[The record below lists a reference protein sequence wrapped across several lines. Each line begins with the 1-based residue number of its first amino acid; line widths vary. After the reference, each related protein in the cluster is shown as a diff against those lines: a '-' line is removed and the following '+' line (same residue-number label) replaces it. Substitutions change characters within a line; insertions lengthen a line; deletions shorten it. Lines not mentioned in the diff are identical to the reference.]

1 MIDPRSWRSSSVIF
15 LFLSA
20 GAFAAVR
27 GADAGSASSWIARID
42 SLRIASRADSAL
54 SVIAEALPI
63 AGSSADSTFILELW
77 VRQGELQ
84 SSLGFARE
92 GEAILRKAWGLA
104 QARGDTAKAC
114 VALRWLSVAV
124 GSQGRAEEASRL
136 CRVLLSLAQTR
147 RDRIHEAWAR
157 VGIAWSAETV
167 GRDDEALEEYQ
178 LAADLFH
185 EGNAQRGEAW
195 ARNGL
200 GNALAG
206 MGRYEEARRSYRE
219 AEGLAKRAGYR
230 MVEGLAANNL
240 GTLEY
245 LLGDP
250 GAAVEHYRRALAI
263 RREIPNVREW
273 IIPSLNLA
281 LCDADLGRLE
291 AASDSLQA
299 MIAVCREGGYADL
312 AAKVTNQL
320 AQTRRLQG
328 RAREARSLYRL
339 TIAMGAG
346 APMKNRVEAVTGLA
360 ESLKEADSTT
370 VALRLLEQ
378 TLAWLDDRSDP
389 TWRIHIDIGIGA
401 ARLEL
406 KDAAGAIPHLERA
419 AADARRLSLPALRE
433 QALIDLGR
441 AWREV
446 NRPDT
451 ALATWDEASRLWE
464 EVRSAAAEP
473 EWREVRGAQARSLCT
488 DMTSLILLSGA
499 GPDRLREA
507 YDRAQRF
514 KTRTLIERI
523 QGPSGKTQPPESI
536 ATLERLQGAILDSNE
551 VLLDFFL
558 GPRVSYLFAV
568 SRDSSQVAALPPEKT
583 LSAMVLLYHGLL
595 RTPPTGVDSHRAID
609 EAGRK
614 LRGVLLAD
622 VEDLIGTRRRI
633 YVSPD
638 GVLNLIPFG
647 PSGTDD
653 SAGSEWIRIPSA
665 TVLDLLRSRKRPAP
679 ETPCSVLAYADK
691 RGPAGGLPGAEQ
703 EVEHL
708 VRRYGDTEARFL
720 AGSDTVALDDLGV
733 ARSILH
739 FASHSEANDQRPW
752 LSRIG
757 LGGAGLRADQ
767 IAAARIP
774 VPLAVLASCQTQH
787 GRVLSGEGTLG
798 LSAAL
803 LSAGS
808 ECVVATLWPVDDRV
822 TARLMRAF
830 YAGLAS
836 GQTVAGALRE
846 AQVEIRH
853 GDGTSH
859 PFYWAGFVAIGRG
872 ELRIPLRVRTQ
883 PWANP
888 AAVLA
893 GATLLALALLLGAR
907 RSRRKRSVISGPEK
921 RLMG

>member
-1 MIDPRSWRSSSVIF
+1 MIEPRIRMSFTI

-20 GAFAAVR
+20 AACVAVR
-27 GADAGSASSWIARID
+27 GADAGSVSPWIARID
-42 SLRIASRADSAL
+42 SLRVESRADSAL
-54 SVIAEALPI
+54 SVIAKALPI
-63 AGSSADSTFILELW
+63 AESSADSTLILELW

-92 GEAILRKAWGLA
+92 GEAVLRRALGLA
-104 QARGDTAKAC
+104 RARDDTAKAC

-124 GSQGRAEEASRL
+124 GSQGRTDEAAKL

-157 VGIAWSAETV
+157 VGLAWSAETI
-167 GRDDEALEEYQ
+167 GRDDEALEEYR
-178 LAADLFH
+178 LAAELFH
-185 EGNAQRGEAW
+185 GGNAQRGEAW

-200 GNALAG
+200 GNALTG
-206 MGRYEEARRSYRE
+206 LGRYEEARRSYRE
-219 AEGLAKRAGYR
+219 AEDLAERAGYR

-250 GAAVEHYRRALAI
+250 GAAVEHFRRALAV

-273 IIPSLNLA
+273 IIPRLNLA

-291 AASDSLQA
+291 AASDSLTA

-320 AQTRRLQG
+320 AQTRGLQG
-328 RAREARSLYRL
+328 RAREARSLYRS
-339 TIAMGAG
+339 TIAMGTG
-346 APMKNRVEAVTGLA
+346 VPMKNRVEAATGLA
-360 ESLKEADSTT
+360 ESLREADSTI

-389 TWRIHIDIGIGA
+389 TWRMRIDIGIGESS
-401 ARLEL
+401 LDL
-406 KDAAGAIPHLERA
+406 QDAPGALPHLQRA
-419 AADARRLSLPALRE
+419 VADARRLSLPALRE
-433 QALIDLGR
+433 QALLDLGR

-446 NRPDT
+446 NRPDS
-451 ALATWDEASRLWE
+451 ALAAWNEASRLWE
-464 EVRSAAAEP
+464 EVRGAASDP

-488 DMTSLILLSGA
+488 DMTFFLLSDGA

-514 KTRTLIERI
+514 KTRTLIERM
-523 QGPSGKTQPPESI
+523 QGPAGKARPPDSI

-568 SRDSSQVAALPPEKT
+568 SRDSSRVTVLPPEKT
-583 LSAMVLLYHGLL
+583 LSAMVLLYHDLL
-595 RTPPTGVDSHRAID
+595 RTPPSGDVSLRALD
-609 EAGRK
+609 EAGRR
-614 LRGVLLAD
+614 LHAILLAD
-622 VEDLIGTRRRI
+622 VEDLIRARRRI

-647 PSGTDD
+647 PSGASD
-653 SAGSEWIRIPSA
+653 SAESEWIRIPSA
-665 TVLDLLRSRKRPAP
+665 TVLDLLRSRGRPTQ

-691 RGPAGGLPGAEQ
+691 RGPSGDLPGAEQ

-708 VRRYGDTEARFL
+708 VSRYRDTEARFL
-720 AGSDTVALDDLGV
+720 TERDTVRLDELGV
-733 ARSILH
+733 ARSVVH

-798 LSAAL
+798 LSTAL

-808 ECVVATLWPVDDRV
+808 ECVVATLWPVDDRI
-822 TARLMRAF
+822 TARLMRRF

-836 GQTVAGALRE
+836 GRTVAGALRQ
-846 AQVEIRH
+846 AQAEIRR
-853 GDGTSH
+853 GDGTAH

-883 PWANP
+883 PWTNP
-888 AAVLA
+888 AAIAA
-893 GATLLALALLLGAR
+893 GAALPLLALILWVQRAR
-907 RSRRKRSVISGPEK
+907 QKRSVIFGPGK
-921 RLMG
+921 RPMG